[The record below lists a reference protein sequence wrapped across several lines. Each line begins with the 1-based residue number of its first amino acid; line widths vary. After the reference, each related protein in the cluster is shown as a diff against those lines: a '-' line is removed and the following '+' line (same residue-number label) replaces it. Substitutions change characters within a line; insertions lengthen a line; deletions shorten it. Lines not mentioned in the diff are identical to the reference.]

1 MATAEEI
8 LLVKNNMKKWSSSI
22 EIFVLDCLFLTIQD
36 RKPSTQQLRVLKDID
51 AGETDIS
58 IASGHG
64 TGKTTLLSWVIL
76 WVGLFK
82 EDAKIPCTAPT
93 APQLIRLLLPE
104 VRKWREKLPL
114 QLQECV
120 VIKNDSVAF
129 STGNF
134 AIARTARKEAPEGL
148 QGFHATFLC
157 WIIDEASGVP
167 NTIFEVIEGSLTGH
181 KHLRL
186 LTANPT
192 RTDGYFYD
200 SQNKNRALWKCHT
213 FNAEESENVSRESI
227 ERKKQEYG
235 ADSDAYRVRVQG
247 RFPRTSSDA
256 VIPMYIIEDA
266 INRMDGEY
274 NDYGAEVWGV
284 DYADAG
290 DDRTILVKR
299 VGNYFYDKVEC
310 PVSGSHR
317 QSATAGWLVRLYLE
331 AKEKG
336 KEPKAIFID
345 SIGEGSGLLSRLR
358 EPDYSYLPCIGVK
371 FSEVSNRPDIY
382 LNKRAECYYS
392 LKKALEDEGKMF
404 DDSGAIGELSAQRFE
419 ITQKGVLKIIDKKII
434 KETLGRSPDV
444 SDAMALCCNPFV
456 ATDDEIIERHTREIQ
471 YEDYENE
478 ISGW

>member
-1 MATAEEI
+1 MTPEQDKK
-8 LLVKNNMKKWSSSI
+8 LVMDNFDKWSNSI
-22 EIFVLDCLFLTIQD
+22 ESFVLDCLFLTIQD
-36 RKPSTQQLRVLKDID
+36 RQPSTQQLNVLRDID

-82 EDAKIPCTAPT
+82 NDAKIPCTAPT

-104 VRKWREKLPL
+104 VRKWKEKLPM
-114 QLQECV
+114 QLQDV
-120 VIKNDSVAF
+120 VTVKNDSVAF
-129 STGNF
+129 NTGNF

-192 RTDGYFYD
+192 RTDGYFFD

-227 ERKKQEYG
+227 ERKKKEYG
-235 ADSDAYRVRVQG
+235 EDSDAYRVRVQG

-256 VIPMYIIEDA
+256 VIPLYIIEDA
-266 INRMDGEY
+266 IHRGDDY

-290 DDRTILVKR
+290 NDRTVLVKR
-299 VGNYFYDKVEC
+299 VGNYFYEYLVC
-310 PVSGSHR
+310 PVDGIHR
-317 QSATAGWLVRLYLE
+317 QSKTASWIAMLYNE
-331 AKEKG
+331 AKK
-336 KEPKAIFID
+336 KPKAIFID
-345 SIGEGSGLLSRLR
+345 SIGEGSGLMSRLN
-358 EPDYSYLPCIGVK
+358 ESDFEKIPAISVK
-371 FSEVSNRPDIY
+371 VSNSADKSEIY
-382 LNKRAECYYS
+382 ENKRAELYYR
-392 LKKALEDEGKMF
+392 LKGALEDDGKMF
-404 DDSGAIGELSAQRFE
+404 NDDTAIGELSAQKFE
-419 ITQKGVLKIIDKKII
+419 ITQRGRIKLVEKKQI
-434 KETLGRSPDV
+434 KEDLGRSPDIA
-444 SDAMALCCNPFV
+444 DAMALCCSNFV
-456 ATDDEIIERHTREIQ
+456 TTDEEVEEHHERYGES
-471 YEDYENE
+471 YEDGDMEYG
-478 ISGW
+478 SW